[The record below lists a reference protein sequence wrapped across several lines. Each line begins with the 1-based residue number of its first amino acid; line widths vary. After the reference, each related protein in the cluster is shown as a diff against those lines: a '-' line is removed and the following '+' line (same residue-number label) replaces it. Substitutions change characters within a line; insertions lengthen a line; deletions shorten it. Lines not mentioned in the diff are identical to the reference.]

1 MNIFFDVDSTLIARD
16 GSLRPFVPQV
26 FERLIA
32 EGHRIYVWSGV
43 GLRWEVVERHGL
55 QSYISG
61 VFVKPLYDHHNSL
74 HLLGILVNP
83 DFCVDDHAEII
94 GAFGGVTVWP
104 YEEPDPLDREME
116 RVYQMV
122 RGLSKARLNGS

>member
-43 GLRWEVVERHGL
+43 GLRWEVVERHSL